1 MADTASTYDDFYK
14 ASPTASGTT
23 NQNSSSDDIYAKNVK
38 PNPLSELSSYTYNIV
53 LYMVDQTVMNNF
65 ISGGGTMKGITSNTP
80 GVIVVAKTG
89 GAATGDD
96 VITDVKGNK
105 LDYYIDDFVLTTFLP
120 GGHNRATAATE
131 IKFKIVEP
139 YGFGF
144 LQNLTKAGLKLNAQA
159 DEIAKNMVGIKQ
171 HYIIGINFRGYDAD
185 GKIINTAT
193 IPSRH
198 FAIKITKM
206 KFKLDGKAVTYNCD
220 AVVLSEAIANGQ
232 IHGIIKAS
240 STLVGKTIYDA
251 LADQSNPQSLVS
263 VLNGLGE
270 TNKDNNQLVK
280 PAKYAIEFLDEN
292 KNVVVGGKIDRK
304 KLISD
309 EQFDQ
314 KMATTF
320 NAKSRES
327 VTIAAQLKATQYDG
341 KSSIQLSPGQ
351 TILTVID
358 NIITKSEYISEALD
372 RITNASTESRNL
384 SNPVRK
390 ELVWFSINPV
400 VTIMGT
406 DPKRKDWAY
415 EVKYQIQP
423 FKVPYIRL
431 ATAES
436 VSAYQGPIKQ
446 YDYWLTGM
454 NSEILSYEQQ
464 YDNLYYVTT
473 VMAQNKIL
481 EEQKGNTGEAPVAL
495 QNTTGQSSS
504 GSEGKNLQY
513 NQNAA
518 AQMYSPGDSA
528 RAKIRIIGDP
538 DYIMSTVGVNLEK
551 PDGQSTS
558 GFRLSPLDGQKF
570 IEINFG
576 MASDYD
582 DNGLMDI
589 SGAIQFYGNKAIK
602 EKMRIKGV
610 VYRVIRV
617 DSTFSKGVFSQV
629 LDLIL
634 VDQTVLMMS
643 NKGQAAT
650 QNTQTSQDARPVPT
664 SNRNEN
670 YGNES
675 GRVSV
680 PYIAAPIVR
689 MPTTLMSPRPITDW
703 NKVVNSDPLSQLSR
717 SPGPRTPLDDL
728 ALNPLGVT
736 NKFPTVDSSRTGK

>member
-1 MADTASTYDDFYK
+1 
-14 ASPTASGTT
+14 
-23 NQNSSSDDIYAKNVK
+23 
-38 PNPLSELSSYTYNIV
+38 
-53 LYMVDQTVMNNF
+53 MVDQKVMNQF
-65 ISGGGTMKGITSNTP
+65 ISGGGTMKGITSSTP

-96 VITDVKGNK
+96 VITDWKGNK

-144 LQNLTKAGLKLNAQA
+144 LQNLTKAGLKLNAQS

-171 HYIIGINFRGYDAD
+171 HYIIGINFRGYDVD
-185 GKIINTAT
+185 GKIINTTRIA
-193 IPSRH
+193 SRH

-206 KFKLDGKAVTYNCD
+206 KFKLDGKAVTYNCES
-220 AVVLSEAIANGQ
+220 VVLSEAIANGQ

-240 STLVGKTIYDA
+240 STLVGKTIYEA
-251 LADQSNPQSLVS
+251 LADPSNSKSLVS
-263 VLNGLGE
+263 ILNGLGE

-280 PAKYAIEFLDEN
+280 PAKYSIEFLDEN
-292 KNVVVGGKIDRK
+292 KKVVVGGKIDKK

-320 NAKSRES
+320 NAKSKES

-341 KSSIQLSPGQ
+341 ASSIQITAGQ

-358 NIITKSEYISEALD
+358 NIITKSEYISEALGL
-372 RITNASTESRNL
+372 ISTASTESRNL
-384 SNPVRK
+384 NNPVTK
-390 ELVWFSINPV
+390 PLTWFSINPV
-400 VTIMGT
+400 VSIQGT
-406 DPKRKDWAY
+406 DPIRKDWVY

-423 FKVPYIRL
+423 YKVPYIRL
-431 ATAES
+431 STADS
-436 VSAYQGPIKQ
+436 VSAYQGPFKK
-446 YDYWLTGM
+446 YEYWLTGL

-481 EEQKGNTGEAPVAL
+481 EEQKGNTGEAPESL
-495 QNTTGQSSS
+495 QNAQGQSSV
-504 GSEGKNLQY
+504 GTEGKNFQY

-518 AQMYSPGDSA
+518 AQIYSPGDSA

-538 DYIMSTVGVNLEK
+538 DYIATAVGVNLENSDDK
-551 PDGQSTS
+551 TVS

-582 DNGLMDI
+582 DDGLMDI

-643 NKGQAAT
+643 NKAGETTTASSPS
-650 QNTQTSQDARPVPT
+650 NISPNKSDSARERLKDTGV
-664 SNRNEN
+664 NW
-670 YGNES
+670 NES
-675 GRVSV
+675 GR
-680 PYIAAPIVR
+680 R
-689 MPTTLMSPRPITDW
+689 MSGNAGNSSYGDPRTMAEQNKTGIPSKKIPALDLTTTLQNQSNAGPS
-703 NKVVNSDPLSQLSR
+703 KVGQ
-717 SPGPRTPLDDL
+717 LDDMM
-728 ALNPLGVT
+728 LNPFSVT
-736 NKFPTVDSSRTGK
+736 KFVTDSSRTGK